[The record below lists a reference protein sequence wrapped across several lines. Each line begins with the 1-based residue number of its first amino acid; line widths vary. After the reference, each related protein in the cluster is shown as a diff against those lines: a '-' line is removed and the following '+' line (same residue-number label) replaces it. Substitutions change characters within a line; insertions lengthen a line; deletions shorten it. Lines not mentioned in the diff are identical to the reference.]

1 MVRPRPAIHRLV
13 ATALLAA
20 LAIAATASAQEPKAK
35 AEMAKPAATKAAPA
49 SNPTGVDRQS
59 VAKVITGANPMIWLL
74 GLCSIVTL
82 GFGLERL
89 VALRRGRVIPKDF
102 VARFHERLAGGKL
115 DRDRALELC
124 RANDSPMARV
134 FSNVV
139 RYWGQPASAIR
150 QAVEGDTAGEVVDLK
165 RNVRVLNATATL
177 APLLGL
183 LGTVIGMIESFNAL
197 GAKAG
202 GAKSEALARGISL
215 ALVST
220 AIGLGI
226 AIVSVSLYYYLL
238 NRVDVLVRDLDEQ
251 ARKAIEVVSAE
262 AVSALGLAPSLGPP
276 SPATTPGTRR
286 AFTEVGLLTPQPRL
300 FRAPMLPYK

>member
-1 MVRPRPAIHRLV
+1 MSTVTSAP
-13 ATALLAA
+13 
-20 LAIAATASAQEPKAK
+20 AQETK
-35 AEMAKPAATKAAPA
+35 AKPAAKASAASGNPA
-49 SNPTGVDRQS
+49 GVDHQS
-59 VAKVITGANPMIWLL
+59 IVKLITGTNPMIWML
-74 GLCSIVTL
+74 GICSVVTL

-124 RANDSPMARV
+124 KANDSAMARV
-134 FSNVV
+134 FSHVV

-150 QAVEGDTAGEVVDLK
+150 NAVEADAAGEVVELK
-165 RNVRVLNATATL
+165 RNVRVLNATATI

-183 LGTVIGMIESFNAL
+183 LGTVIGMIEAFNAL

-220 AIGLGI
+220 AFGLGI
-226 AIVSVSLYYYLL
+226 AILSVALYYYLL
-238 NRVDVLVRDLDEQ
+238 NRVDLLVRDLDEQ
-251 ARKAIEVVSAE
+251 ARKAIDLVSAE
-262 AVSALGLAPSLGPP
+262 SVRPP
-276 SPATTPGTRR
+276 VDRRTPGYAGDHARHETRIH
-286 AFTEVGLLTPQPRL
+286 
-300 FRAPMLPYK
+300 

>member
-1 MVRPRPAIHRLV
+1 MAGPRSAIHRLV
-13 ATALLAA
+13 AATLLAT
-20 LAIAATASAQEPKAK
+20 LTVATTAPAQEAKPKAD
-35 AEMAKPAATKAAPA
+35 AAKPAAAKPA
-49 SNPTGVDRQS
+49 SAGNPTGVDRQS
-59 VAKVITGANPMIWLL
+59 VVKVITGANPMIWLL

-124 RANDSPMARV
+124 RANDSPMARI
-134 FSNVV
+134 FSHVV
-139 RYWGQPASAIR
+139 RYWGQPASTIR
-150 QAVEGDTAGEVVDLK
+150 QAVEGDSAGEVVDLK

-220 AIGLGI
+220 AVGLGI
-226 AIVSVSLYYYLL
+226 AIVSVALYYYLL
-238 NRVDVLVRDLDEQ
+238 NRVDLLVRDLDEQ

-262 AVSALGLAPSLGPP
+262 SVRPSADRRSAGYAGDH
-276 SPATTPGTRR
+276 ARHETRIH
-286 AFTEVGLLTPQPRL
+286 
-300 FRAPMLPYK
+300 

>member
-1 MVRPRPAIHRLV
+1 MPRPAILRYV
-13 ATALLAA
+13 ATAVIVAATTATA
-20 LAIAATASAQEPKAK
+20 LAQDTK
-35 AEMAKPAATKAAPA
+35 AKPAPKASAA
-49 SNPTGVDRQS
+49 ANNPTGVDRQS
-59 VAKVITGANPMIWLL
+59 IVKLVTGTNPMIWML

-82 GFGLERL
+82 GFGLERI

-124 RANDSPMARV
+124 KANDSAMARV
-134 FSNVV
+134 FSHVV

-150 QAVEGDTAGEVVDLK
+150 QAVEADAAGEVVDLK
-165 RNVRVLNATATL
+165 RNVRVLNATATI

-183 LGTVIGMIESFNAL
+183 LGTVIGMIEAFNAL

-220 AIGLGI
+220 AFGLGI
-226 AIVSVSLYYYLL
+226 AILSVALYYYLL

-251 ARKAIEVVSAE
+251 ARKAIDLVSAE
-262 AVSALGLAPSLGPP
+262 SVRPSMDRR
-276 SPATTPGTRR
+276 TTGYAGDHARHETRIH
-286 AFTEVGLLTPQPRL
+286 
-300 FRAPMLPYK
+300 

>member
-1 MVRPRPAIHRLV
+1 MDGPRLAIHRLV
-13 ATALLAA
+13 ASALLAA
-20 LAIAATASAQEPKAK
+20 LVTAASAPAQEPKPR
-35 AEMAKPAATKAAPA
+35 AEPAKPTAFKAAPA
-49 SNPTGVDRQS
+49 GNPTGVDRQS
-59 VAKVITGANPMIWLL
+59 VVKVITGANPMIWLL

-134 FSNVV
+134 FSHVV
-139 RYWGQPASAIR
+139 RYWGQPAATIR
-150 QAVEGDTAGEVVDLK
+150 QAVEGDAAGEVVDLK

-197 GAKAG
+197 GAKVG

-220 AIGLGI
+220 AVGLGI
-226 AIVSVSLYYYLL
+226 AIVSVALYYYLL
-238 NRVDVLVRDLDEQ
+238 NRVDVLVRELDEQ
-251 ARKAIEVVSAE
+251 ALKAIEVVSAE
-262 AVSALGLAPSLGPP
+262 SVRPAADRRSAGYAGDH
-276 SPATTPGTRR
+276 ARHETRIH
-286 AFTEVGLLTPQPRL
+286 
-300 FRAPMLPYK
+300 

>member
-1 MVRPRPAIHRLV
+1 MDRPRPAIARTIASALV
-13 ATALLAA
+13 VA
-20 LAIAATASAQEPKAK
+20 LAFAANAAAQENKAK
-35 AEMAKPAATKAAPA
+35 AEATKPAAKAAPA
-49 SNPTGVDRQS
+49 SGNPTGVDRQS
-59 VAKVITGANPMIWLL
+59 IARLIVGSNPMIWLL
-74 GLCSIVTL
+74 GICSVVTL

-134 FSNVV
+134 FSHVV
-139 RYWGQPASAIR
+139 RYWGQPAATIR
-150 QAVEGDTAGEVVDLK
+150 QAVESDAAGEVVDLK
-165 RNVRVLNATATL
+165 RNIRVLNATATL

-220 AIGLGI
+220 AFGLGI
-226 AIVSVSLYYYLL
+226 AIVSVALYYYLL
-238 NRVDVLVRDLDEQ
+238 NRVDVLVRDLDEE
-251 ARKAIEVVSAE
+251 ALRAIDTVSSESIRPA
-262 AVSALGLAPSLGPP
+262 ADRRT
-276 SPATTPGTRR
+276 SPYAGEHSRHETRIH
-286 AFTEVGLLTPQPRL
+286 
-300 FRAPMLPYK
+300 